1 MGTNDDPSPQIS
13 SIVMQMLA
21 TVPAE
26 QMDQFA
32 ECVLACYGYGWAKLE
47 IIFEDSHIKNFYP
60 AQNIR
65 SKKPAKNRVNHL
77 LFSQDNV

>member
-1 MGTNDDPSPQIS
+1 MTDDDPAPQIS
-13 SIVMQMLA
+13 SIVKQMLA
-21 TVPAE
+21 VVPAE
-26 QMDQFA
+26 QMDQLA

-65 SKKPAKNRVNHL
+65 SKKPANKAVNHL
-77 LFSQDNV
+77 QFSQDTV